1 MLVGAVM
8 VGAAIVFLAV
18 GMLWQNG
25 MIDPTKLLDL
35 TKRTKKTPALKVRGT
50 TYHKKPDSVRR
61 PSPGKKNVLTAPKT
75 ARPDIQK
82 PVVKNKIVKA
92 NQEALPAT
100 GTLASEIKA

>member
-1 MLVGAVM
+1 
-8 VGAAIVFLAV
+8 
-18 GMLWQNG
+18 
-25 MIDPTKLLDL
+25 LLDL
-35 TKRTKKTPALKVRGT
+35 TKQTKKTPALKVRGT

-100 GTLASEIKA
+100 GTLASEIKAEEMQKLVSETVRTFLSEEKQGNK